1 MAQWPGCSPYCSQAE
16 EGFQPCADTFSLF
29 RRKEFYDIGVIL
41 PSWLPIV
48 NKQYVAILEG
58 TVTNNYTEGTEGPHM
73 SYEDLPYTELRDK
86 AFAVAK
92 EHHDVGFFFDLY
104 RHAPSMQDAQA
115 EGGSLGDISGTIID
129 MIAAAEQTFE

>member
-1 MAQWPGCSPYCSQAE
+1 
-16 EGFQPCADTFSLF
+16 
-29 RRKEFYDIGVIL
+29 
-41 PSWLPIV
+41 
-48 NKQYVAILEG
+48 
-58 TVTNNYTEGTEGPHM
+58 M

-104 RHAPSMQDAQA
+104 RHAPSLQDAQA

-129 MIAAAEQTFE
+129 MVAAAEQAFGEENVGDMEPLFVAKFATYLREHDGDK